1 MYLKNIALFL
11 SIYGR
16 GSLAVLPDSCQD
28 DGPDV
33 CGSKKCVLPLG
44 AEDEPAGT
52 GEVWYSQCCTVAETS
67 STADPPFTI
76 TESKKYCYNYV
87 LNGYPS
93 NELNG
98 IKPICSEI
106 ASGNSAWTLD
116 GQCRV
121 SGGVSSKSIFL
132 VPFNLIL
139 LYASS
144 HARASNSTS
153 SPSIDAII
161 VHNSISMPIVIPI
174 SSSL

>member
-52 GEVWYSQCCTVAETS
+52 GEVWYSQCCTVTDAS
-67 STADPPFTI
+67 STPPVA
-76 TESKKYCYNYV
+76 ESKKYCYNYV

-121 SGGVSSKSIFL
+121 SGGVSSKSISRAL
-132 VPFNLIL
+132 QSHSSIPPLMLAPLTL
-139 LYASS
+139 LPPP
-144 HARASNSTS
+144 HAR
-153 SPSIDAII
+153 
-161 VHNSISMPIVIPI
+161 SML
-174 SSSL
+174 SLCIT